1 MPINYEIDMST
12 ITIKNK
18 RGNIVGS
25 YIDYFPTLTVLPE
38 IKQVIFNNPATI
50 VMWKDGTKTI
60 VKTHNEEFDEEKGL
74 AMAYLKK
81 VFGGRNQYI
90 KYIKNANR
98 QEKKEI
104 KSEKQNTK
112 TIDTID
118 TNNTKKLK
126 TKEAND
132 YIIKIYKII
141 SEQLKIE
148 EPNIDSKSNIID
160 DLGADSLD
168 MVELCMDFE
177 DEFNIEILDEEIEKL
192 PPIVEDIVNFIINK
206 INQ

>member
-1 MPINYEIDMST
+1 M
-12 ITIKNK
+12 
-18 RGNIVGS
+18 
-25 YIDYFPTLTVLPE
+25 
-38 IKQVIFNNPATI
+38 
-50 VMWKDGTKTI
+50 
-60 VKTHNEEFDEEKGL
+60 
-74 AMAYLKK
+74 
-81 VFGGRNQYI
+81 
-90 KYIKNANR
+90 
-98 QEKKEI
+98 
-104 KSEKQNTK
+104 
-112 TIDTID
+112 
-118 TNNTKKLK
+118 
-126 TKEAND
+126 
-132 YIIKIYKII
+132 IKIYKII